1 MSTPDVSSIST
12 PKQLAQTIEG
22 RSDQEIVD
30 VVQAMGV
37 DAALERVFAGMK
49 DQFLPA
55 KAGNNNAI
63 IQWDVQALGN
73 THPYQVV
80 VSEGRCTVRPGAA
93 DKPRVTLTIA
103 LPDFLRLVT
112 GKIKGQQAFF
122 NGKLKLAGDMMFAM
136 TQESW
141 FDMSFVS

>member
-30 VVQAMGV
+30 VVEAMGV

-55 KAGNNNAI
+55 KAGNTTAV
-63 IQWDVQALGN
+63 IQWDVQALGK
-73 THPYQVV
+73 THTYQVII
-80 VSEGRCTVRPGAA
+80 SEGRCAARAGAA

-122 NGKLKLAGDMMFAM
+122 RTTAPD
-136 TQESW
+136 
-141 FDMSFVS
+141 